1 MSESVESDAVEGMS
15 RRHLLKRGVQVGA
28 VAAWTIPIVQV
39 VSMTPAHADSTSKPA
54 SGSGS
59 GTGGKTTTKTE
70 PSSITATGTKPSSD
84 LPFTGASVVPAAVV
98 GAGALAVG
106 AGLMAATARK
116 RSAETGE
123 NPPA

>member
-54 SGSGS
+54 NGS
-59 GTGGKTTTKTE
+59 GTGGKTSTKTE
-70 PSSITATGTKPSSD
+70 PTSTTATGTKPSSD

-116 RSAETGE
+116 RSTETGE